1 MSDFWDELTG
11 NYVNTVSVAIDS
23 HLSGREIEGSVSAS
37 VRAITDRGREEF
49 ALPVPAAENTRVSF
63 NGNVGAVLTYDDPP
77 VHGAEGTVV
86 NVRTS
91 MGWATGIDERVFV
104 KFDAPDGRLM
114 TIDRRHLQSDKFR
127 TSSLGD
133 ISDFFTVVA
142 GDEKEGELIHK
153 STEDLWSLA
162 ADGDGWMISRLKDD
176 SEGPLEG

>member
-11 NYVNTVSVAIDS
+11 GYAGAASGIDD
-23 HLSGREIEGSVSAS
+23 HLGRRLEASAPSS

-49 ALPVPAAENTRVSF
+49 ALPMPAAEDTRVSF

-77 VHGAEGTVV
+77 VNGASGTVV

-91 MGWATGIDERVFV
+91 MGWATGHGERIFV
-104 KFDAPDGRLM
+104 KFDDPDGRLL
-114 TIDRRHLQSDKFR
+114 TIDRRHLKSDNFR
-127 TSSLGD
+127 VSSLGD
-133 ISDFFTVVA
+133 LSDFFTVIG
-142 GDEKEGELIHK
+142 GDDREGELVHK